1 MWLLQ
6 LDLKYY
12 GGKGVAKG
20 GCKRNQREKEKIK
33 RGKVV
38 KMCTRIFNC
47 SWTSSSILHAQPIVG
62 RRVQLLC

>member
-1 MWLLQ
+1 MITKLHMWLLQ

-47 SWTSSSILHAQPIVG
+47 S
-62 RRVQLLC
+62 